1 MQGITKDVDL
11 WNECVRFLT
20 KRGLMNAKGE
30 FTGSLN
36 RPVLLWSDGS
46 TITMRVTLIMMY
58 LYTNFVEIAGSS
70 RSVEVRSCRAVV

>member
-20 KRGLMNAKGE
+20 KRGLFKSNGE
-30 FTGSLN
+30 FTGQLN
-36 RPVLLWSDGS
+36 RPVILWSDGS

-58 LYTNFVEIAGSS
+58 LYTNFVVIEGSS
-70 RSVEVRSCRAVV
+70 